1 MDAPKNDYETGQRVY
16 SITSCCGVSY
26 MRELFLEILEQHK
39 QTAVSQLPD
48 FWQGWLAQYLEEEE
62 QSPNSRDEA
71 FFRAIQ
77 GSSLGRCIEKTDVDC
92 DYCDGTGKELDDG
105 IRDCLVCGGKGKVRR
120 WALV

>member
-48 FWQGWLAQYLEEEE
+48 FWQGWLAQYLEEE
-62 QSPNSRDEA
+62 QYPNSRDEA

-77 GSSLGRCIEKTDVDC
+77 KSSIGSRITKGDIVC
-92 DYCDGTGKELDDG
+92 DNCNGDGQHPAANNIPCYK
-105 IRDCLVCGGKGKVRR
+105 CGGRGKVKR